1 MADTRQMSLAGL
13 KRPMHGSAYSEGPA
27 RCGSEASPQVASD
40 PADRSRGN
48 LPSGLKFLA
57 AADRCSRMSFVD
69 LAPSSP
75 LMMAE
80 LLAVSAKN
88 RTTPASVE
96 LAVDKPN
103 EPKVRQVDFETGT
116 GTSVDL
122 YL

>member
-1 MADTRQMSLAGL
+1 
-13 KRPMHGSAYSEGPA
+13 
-27 RCGSEASPQVASD
+27 
-40 PADRSRGN
+40 
-48 LPSGLKFLA
+48 
-57 AADRCSRMSFVD
+57 MSFVD

>member
-1 MADTRQMSLAGL
+1 
-13 KRPMHGSAYSEGPA
+13 
-27 RCGSEASPQVASD
+27 
-40 PADRSRGN
+40 
-48 LPSGLKFLA
+48 
-57 AADRCSRMSFVD
+57 
-69 LAPSSP
+69 
-75 LMMAE
+75 MMAE